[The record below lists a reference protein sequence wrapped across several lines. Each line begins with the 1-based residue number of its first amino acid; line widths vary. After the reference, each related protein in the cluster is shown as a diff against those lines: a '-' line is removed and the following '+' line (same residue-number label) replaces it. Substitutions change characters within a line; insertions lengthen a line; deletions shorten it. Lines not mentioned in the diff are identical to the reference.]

1 MESRLRGNDGW
12 DGSSVNFDRGNRG
25 RRVVAPRGHRAR
37 AIDGLL
43 NPFAALF
50 HAFLDR
56 MDGAIVDGGIEASLP
71 DGTTRLLGGRRPGP
85 HPVVHL
91 HRWRA
96 LISLA
101 AGGSAG
107 WYEAWARGDW
117 SSPDPVPL
125 FEIFT
130 LNRTTLALLGRASPA
145 TRVFRRI
152 AHRLRRNDKAG
163 SRRNI
168 AYHYDLGNDFYREWL
183 DPTLTYSSALFGS
196 SRAQAEPV
204 EAGWQTTPFD
214 GLRVSAEGCPSAG
227 DLEAAQQAKL
237 DAILARTA
245 TEPGDTILE
254 IGCGWGSFAERA
266 ARGGRQVHAL
276 TLAAEQ
282 KRHVEA
288 RMAAA
293 GLSGVA
299 VELTDYR
306 DVVGSYDAVA
316 SIEMVEAVGQEY
328 WPAYLRTIARVLKP
342 GGRAAIQYIA
352 IDDSI
357 FEHYAANVDFI
368 QTYVF
373 PGGLLISES
382 RFRRIA
388 EGCGLEWTDP
398 HHFGADYAETLR
410 LWRETFDAADLE
422 GRIPVAFDN
431 AFRELWRYYL
441 MYCEGGFR
449 GGAIDVAQVTLVKK
463 G

>member
-1 MESRLRGNDGW
+1 MNVE
-12 DGSSVNFDRGNRG
+12 RGNRG
-25 RRVVAPRGHRAR
+25 RRVFSPRGHHAAVVDR
-37 AIDGLL
+37 LL

-50 HAFLDR
+50 HGFLDR
-56 MDGAIVDGGIEASLP
+56 MDGAIVDGAIEAALP

-85 HPVVHL
+85 HPVVRL
-91 HRWRA
+91 HSWRA

-130 LNRTTLALLGRASPA
+130 RNRTTLAQLGRASPA
-145 TRVFRRI
+145 TRGFRRI
-152 AHRLRRNDKAG
+152 AHRLRRNDKKG

-183 DPTLTYSSALFGS
+183 DPTLTYSSALFSGEQS
-196 SRAQAEPV
+196 
-204 EAGWQTTPFD
+204 
-214 GLRVSAEGCPSAG
+214 
-227 DLEAAQQAKL
+227 LEDAQQAKL
-237 DAILARTA
+237 DAVLERTA
-245 TEPGDTILE
+245 TARGDTILE
-254 IGCGWGSFAERA
+254 IGCGWGSFAETA
-266 ARGGRQVHAL
+266 ARAGRRVHAL
-276 TLAAEQ
+276 TLAEEQ

-288 RMAAA
+288 RITAA
-293 GLSGVA
+293 GLAGVA

-306 DVVGSYDAVA
+306 DVLGTYDAVA

-328 WPAYLRTIARVLKP
+328 WPAYLRTVARVLKP

-352 IDDSI
+352 IDDAI

-388 EGCGLEWTDP
+388 EGCGLEWSDV
-398 HHFGADYAETLR
+398 HRFGADYAETLR
-410 LWRETFDAADLE
+410 LWREAFDAADRE

-431 AFRELWRYYL
+431 AFRDLWRYYL

-449 GGAIDVAQVTLVKK
+449 GGAIDVVQVTLVKQ